1 MPYALI
7 EFYWYTGFPKTP
19 NILFFESREDAVLA
33 CRCQLFSDETF
44 RLNPEY
50 HHTIVN
56 HLGSPDHKGLIKSSN
71 TSLSIFWVR
80 ECENTVD
87 AVLSLLS
94 LDLEL
99 FDTESRGVNEAIDVN
114 RLLGI

>member
-1 MPYALI
+1 M
-7 EFYWYTGFPKTP
+7 
-19 NILFFESREDAVLA
+19 LA
-33 CRCQLFSDETF
+33 CRRELFSDETF

-87 AVLSLLS
+87 DVISLLS
-94 LDLEL
+94 FELEL